1 MNPKKYAIALCGDL
15 RTYKKSATHLKK
27 NLLDINDVDVFISTN
42 RNSSLSSN
50 TPKLDID
57 NIIFENVYGEHFKE
71 ISYIEDVDLSNF
83 IEIVKKKFK
92 LVDPELYIK
101 YTLEINNI
109 TNYDTWKQF
118 YSKIFNECKK
128 GYYLKNRQGLEY
140 LLHELFMIYH
150 RINALNMIEIY
161 ALKNN
166 VEYDGIIIYRP
177 DLFFIVPLNLSL
189 MPINNHIYH
198 KIDFFL
204 ILSFT
209 QGRDFFN
216 KLLEIYYT
224 QEHIG
229 IIERHFEYIIMD
241 KYVSSL
247 GFDICEHL
255 LHFRPMH
262 NNPKDMCL
270 NFELQII
277 DYYVNQNDMK
287 PYIELYSKKFYD
299 DLKKITQE
307 LE

>member
-1 MNPKKYAIALCGDL
+1 MYKKYAIALCGDL
-15 RTYKKSATHLKK
+15 RTYKKAAIHLKK

-42 RNSSLSSN
+42 RNSSLSSH

-57 NIIFENVYGEHFKE
+57 NIVFENVYGEHFKE

-101 YTLEINNI
+101 YLSEINNI

-118 YSKIFNECKK
+118 YSKMFYKCKK

-150 RINALNMIEIY
+150 RINALNMIEKY

-189 MPINNHIYH
+189 IPINDHIFH
-198 KIDFFL
+198 RIDFFF
-204 ILSFT
+204 ISSFT
-209 QGRDFFN
+209 QARNFFN
-216 KLLEIYYT
+216 TLLENYYT
-224 QEHIG
+224 QSDIG
-229 IIERHFEYIIMD
+229 IIERHFEYILLN
-241 KYVSSL
+241 KTVSSYDF
-247 GFDICEHL
+247 GICDNL

-270 NFELQII
+270 NFEIQII